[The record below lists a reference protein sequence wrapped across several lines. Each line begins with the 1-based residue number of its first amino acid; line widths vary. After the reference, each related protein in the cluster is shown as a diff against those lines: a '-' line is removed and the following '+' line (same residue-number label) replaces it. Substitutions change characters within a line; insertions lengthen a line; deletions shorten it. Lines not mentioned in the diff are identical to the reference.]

1 MQKLIRF
8 YLIPAVVL
16 VVLTIISYACKDSGN
31 DPQDKEFVLP
41 DSNLTYIDDI
51 GPLFLA
57 KCGSNSGCHNPIDK
71 AGGLDITNYQAIIL
85 HRVDTEFGNVNL
97 VIPGTGEG
105 SFLYQ
110 VLFQNFLNTP
120 RMPKDGPYLN
130 TNNTNGVKTWIDEGV
145 TYTDE

>member
-1 MQKLIRF
+1 MQNLIRF
-8 YLIPAVVL
+8 YLIPVIVL
-16 VVLTIISYACKDSGN
+16 IVLTIISYACKDSGT

-57 KCGSNSGCHNPIDK
+57 KCGTNSGCHNPIDK

-97 VIPGTGEG
+97 VIPGSGES

-110 VLFQNFLNTP
+110 VLFQNFLYTP
-120 RMPKDGPYLN
+120 RMPLDGPYLN
-130 TNNTNGVKTWIDEGV
+130 SNNTNGVKVWIDEGV
-145 TYTDE
+145 IYADE